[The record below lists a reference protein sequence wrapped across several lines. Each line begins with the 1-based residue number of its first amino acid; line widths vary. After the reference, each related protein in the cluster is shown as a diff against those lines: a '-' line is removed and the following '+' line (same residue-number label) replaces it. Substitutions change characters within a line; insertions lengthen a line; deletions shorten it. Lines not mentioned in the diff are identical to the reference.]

1 LTRFDEIHYTRA
13 SGRIP
18 NLSLKDDA
26 MLRTLSLFAVCTLL
40 SLPAAAEEKAKPD
53 AKDAQPRIKVFRL
66 QVADP
71 NDVLQAFNALV
82 GGDRNGRYD
91 PRPTFP
97 RTPAPDP
104 APAPGLPALPPGGAP
119 SFESSEEPV
128 AYQDVLPPGPPS
140 STQTLQKTGSSG
152 SNAPEPVVCRAVAD
166 VRTRSL
172 IVRGTAKD
180 LQLAA
185 DVVAVLDTAE
195 DKPLPGVTSF
205 KPFRLKHADAVD
217 FVGILQALD
226 PNPAYRVVPVGRMKI
241 LLATGTDEQMK
252 ELAEAVKEL
261 DIPAKD
267 K

>member
-1 LTRFDEIHYTRA
+1 MTRFNEIHYTPA

-40 SLPAAAEEKAKPD
+40 SLPAVAEEKAMPD
-53 AKDAQPRIKVFRL
+53 AKDTQPRIKVFRL

-82 GGDRNGRYD
+82 GDAPQRPRGQTPLFEPPPPVTPAVPPAALPRFND
-91 PRPTFP
+91 PR
-97 RTPAPDP
+97 
-104 APAPGLPALPPGGAP
+104 
-119 SFESSEEPV
+119 SESSEEPV
-128 AYQDVLPPGPPS
+128 AYYDPQLGPAPSTGPPIGQG
-140 STQTLQKTGSSG
+140 TGATTGSASG
-152 SNAPEPVVCRAVAD
+152 PVVCRAVAD
-166 VRTRSL
+166 IRTRSI

-185 DVVAVLDTAE
+185 DVVAILDTAE

-205 KPFRLKHADAVD
+205 KPFRLKHVDAVD

-226 PNPAYRVVPVGRMKI
+226 PNPAYRVVPVGRMKL
-241 LLATGTDEQMK
+241 LLATGADEQLK

-261 DIPAKD
+261 DIPAK
-267 K
+267 